1 MEEFKYVLVLLYKII
16 NELLFFAS
24 SNDNTWVFF
33 LSLPSV
39 VPFTSNLIHYDRP
52 SLNSAPT
59 TFSFTELVLIQ

>member
-24 SNDNTWVFF
+24 SNDNTWGFF
-33 LSLPSV
+33 SLPSV

-52 SLNSAPT
+52 SLNSAPA